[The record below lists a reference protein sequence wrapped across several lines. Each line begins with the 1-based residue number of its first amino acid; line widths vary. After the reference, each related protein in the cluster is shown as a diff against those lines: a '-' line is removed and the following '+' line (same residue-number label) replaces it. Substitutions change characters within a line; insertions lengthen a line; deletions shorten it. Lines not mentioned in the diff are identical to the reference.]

1 MAARKTRINKTA
13 SSLQPFATT
22 KLAAAHINEAASFRP
37 PFLVIAFA
45 VASSGEIC
53 PRVDHLGSLIFGY
66 WLFVICRQ
74 SHAFRQQV
82 IAFRQIVLALL
93 QQVLSLS
100 HCQRLLAFRWQ
111 LFAFIPK
118 QLVFSLG
125 ALIWIF

>member
-53 PRVDHLGSLIFGY
+53 PRVDHLWSLIFGY

-74 SHAFRQQV
+74 LHAFRQQV
-82 IAFRQIVLALL
+82 FSFRQIVLTLL
-93 QQVLSLS
+93 Q
-100 HCQRLLAFRWQ
+100 QRLLAFRWQ